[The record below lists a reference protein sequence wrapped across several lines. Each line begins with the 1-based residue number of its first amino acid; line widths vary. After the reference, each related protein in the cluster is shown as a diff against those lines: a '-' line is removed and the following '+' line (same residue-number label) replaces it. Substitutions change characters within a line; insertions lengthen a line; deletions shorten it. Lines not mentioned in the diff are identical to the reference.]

1 MDQSV
6 LLDADLISR
15 YDRAGPRYTSY
26 PTAPHFS
33 DDFTTTQ
40 YRRHAQAG
48 DSRSPLSL
56 YFHLPFCATV
66 CFYCACTKV
75 ITNNRKRAQPYLQRL
90 YREIALQ
97 SELFGGRRV
106 EQLHWGGGTPTF
118 LSDAQ
123 MRELM
128 QVTAEHF
135 QLRADDQGEYSIE
148 IDPREADESTMQL
161 LRELGFNRV
170 SFGVQDFDAGVQRAV
185 NRIQSET
192 QTRRVLD
199 AARSLGFRSASI
211 DLIYGL
217 PLQSVRTFSVTLDQ
231 IIDAS
236 PDRISVFNYAHLP
249 HLFKTQKQIDAQQLP
264 VATEKLAIL
273 AHVIEKLTGAG
284 YVYIG
289 MDHFARPDDDLAV
302 AQREGTLQRNFQGY
316 ATHASCDL
324 VGMGMSAIG
333 SVAGCYSQNTRDI
346 AAYCEHLDR
355 GQLPIIRGLEL
366 TYDDRVR
373 RDAITRLMC
382 DFALD
387 KQAFAA
393 HWEIDFDTYFT
404 RELDELAT
412 MANDGLVRHDERS
425 IEVLQ
430 AGRLLVRNV
439 CMVFD
444 RYLQGSS
451 NGKMYSRAI

>member
-6 LLDADLISR
+6 VLDAALISR
-15 YDRAGPRYTSY
+15 YDKSGPRYTSY
-26 PTAPHFS
+26 PTAPQFS
-33 DDFTTTQ
+33 EEFTADR
-40 YRRHAQAG
+40 YRHHARCS
-48 DSRSPLSL
+48 DPESPLSL

-97 SELFGGRRV
+97 GELYDGRCV
-106 EQLHWGGGTPTF
+106 DQLHWGGGTPTF
-118 LSDAQ
+118 LSAEQ

-128 QVTAEHF
+128 QATADHF
-135 QLRADDQGEYSIE
+135 PLRDDDQGEYSIE
-148 IDPREADESTMQL
+148 IDPREADEDTMQL

-170 SFGVQDFDAGVQRAV
+170 SLGVQDFDAHVQRAV
-185 NRIQSET
+185 NRIQSEE
-192 QTRRVLD
+192 QTRRVLQ
-199 AARSLGFRSASI
+199 AARDCGFRSTSV

-217 PLQSVRTFSVTLDQ
+217 PLQSVESFSVTLDK
-231 IIDAS
+231 IVAAS

-249 HLFKTQKQIDAQQLP
+249 RLFKTQKQIAERQLP
-264 VATEKLAIL
+264 AAAEKLAIL
-273 AHVIEKLTGAG
+273 AHVIERLTDAG

-289 MDHFARPDDDLAV
+289 MDHFARPDDELAI
-302 AQREGTLQRNFQGY
+302 AQREGTLYRNFQGY

-333 SVAGCYSQNTRDI
+333 SVAECYSQNTRDI

-355 GQLPIIRGLEL
+355 DQLPIVRGVEL
-366 TYDDRVR
+366 SREDHVR

-382 DFALD
+382 DFSIHKPTFSAR
-387 KQAFAA
+387 
-393 HWEIDFDTYFT
+393 WEIDFDSYFA
-404 RELDELAT
+404 RELGELLP
-412 MANDGLVRHDERS
+412 MAEDGLVRLDEQA
-425 IEVLQ
+425 IEIQPV
-430 AGRLLVRNV
+430 GRLLVRNV

-444 RYLQGSS
+444 SYLHSA
-451 NGKMYSRAI
+451 NGAQMFSRAI